1 MTKFAFANSAERTAL
16 LRAATSSLHSQW
28 HVKFLRMAAG
38 IPIVPTMQPAGAA
51 QANPAVEE
59 RLQQLREFF
68 QDFLTETNLITNP
81 SMFKFVEQIT
91 QKMKPVLEQSLRGQQ
106 SLEDQMKQ
114 IPKMPKAPGQQ
125 QDIANERD
133 LSDKGLVGRTP
144 VPMATRPPVRPIRPI
159 HPAPRRPVPQQV
171 KPAQSQWSLTKE
183 GNANMQKTYDQ
194 FVQELV
200 EIANAAD
207 EAGLI
212 KQADRLAEVT
222 PALKTL
228 KTAQYEGPQNYWIAN
243 GRAFEKAYREKRV
256 RGDDPAKFRSP
267 NEVWWE
273 ILEEYNAGLLGP
285 QSEFV
290 AKYAS
295 KEDKHDV
302 FAGKML
308 MKGIVSRMVEGSAPG
323 VAVYETIEHLASG
336 GHEDIVAAKVSGFL
350 TEVADEAR
358 KTGNEKLAVRAETLL
373 KEAGVWDW
381 MKGGLARMTGLS
393 EPQRLASQISA
404 ALPQALGALQGIQQK
419 RQSVPYAY
427 FERIVHPI
435 MLPMTKYMGLWDQ
448 AGWTKPKQI
457 DLNSYVQN
465 GVVSPEGIKT
475 FRKDMEELNRFAF
488 NPQYALQLSKDLQ
501 AIRAGKL
508 QPGTTAPRPAQEAA
522 APVPA
527 AGQATTAPAA
537 PAGQAPAT
545 PAAPAGS
552 PAATAPATPA
562 TGAAIPPPTAPD
574 KNTELR
580 NMILKDIGGEFKAL
594 MAKGT
599 TKESDI
605 TGAVARVLNKHLPSP
620 VAAPGAVPIMSR
632 APAAPVPTAPTAPA
646 VK

>member
-1 MTKFAFANSAERTAL
+1 MTKFAFANTAERTAL
-16 LRAATSSLHSQW
+16 LRAATPLLHSQY

-38 IPIVPTMQPAGAA
+38 VPIVPTMQPAGAA

-106 SLEDQMKQ
+106 SLEQQMQ
-114 IPKMPKAPGQQ
+114 QVPKMPKAPGQQ
-125 QDIANERD
+125 QDIAHEQD
-133 LSDKGLVGRTP
+133 LSEKGLIGRTP
-144 VPMATRPPVRPIRPI
+144 APIMTRPQVRPQRPGRQV
-159 HPAPRRPVPQQV
+159 PPKPVPLA
-171 KPAQSQWSLTKE
+171 KPANSQWSLKKE
-183 GNANMQKTYDQ
+183 GNATMQKTYDE

-207 EAGLI
+207 EAGLV
-212 KQADRLAEVT
+212 KQADKLGEVV
-222 PALKTL
+222 PAMKTL
-228 KTAQYEGPQNYWIAN
+228 KVAQYEGPQNYWIAN

-290 AKYAS
+290 AKYAN

-350 TEVADEAR
+350 TDVASEAR
-358 KTGNEKLAVRAETLL
+358 KVGNEKLAERAETLL
-373 KEAGVWDW
+373 KEAGIWDW

-404 ALPQALGALQGIQQK
+404 ALPQALGALQGIQKK

-457 DLNSYVQN
+457 DLNAYVQN
-465 GVVSPEGIKT
+465 GVVSPEGIKA
-475 FRKDMEELNRFAF
+475 FRTDMEELNRFAF

-501 AIRAGKL
+501 AIRAGKM
-508 QPGTTAPRPAQEAA
+508 QPGMTAPRPAQEAA
-522 APVPA
+522 APAPA
-527 AGQATTAPAA
+527 AGQAVQAPTAPAA
-537 PAGQAPAT
+537 TPAATPAT
-545 PAAPAGS
+545 PAA
-552 PAATAPATPA
+552 
-562 TGAAIPPPTAPD
+562 GAAIPPPTAPD
-574 KNTELR
+574 KNRETR
-580 NMILKDIGGEFKAL
+580 DFILKEL
-594 MAKGT
+594 
-599 TKESDI
+599 SDGFTATPPKSI
-605 TGAVARVLNKHLPSP
+605 NDVLKLVDTVLNKHLPSP
-620 VAAPGAVPIMSR
+620 VAAGAGTPAPIR
-632 APAAPVPTAPTAPA
+632 TQAPAAPVSTAPA
-646 VK
+646 ASAVK

>member
-1 MTKFAFANSAERTAL
+1 MDYE
-16 LRAATSSLHSQW
+16 
-28 HVKFLRMAAG
+28 
-38 IPIVPTMQPAGAA
+38 
-51 QANPAVEE
+51 
-59 RLQQLREFF
+59 
-68 QDFLTETNLITNP
+68 
-81 SMFKFVEQIT
+81 
-91 QKMKPVLEQSLRGQQ
+91 
-106 SLEDQMKQ
+106 
-114 IPKMPKAPGQQ
+114 
-125 QDIANERD
+125 
-133 LSDKGLVGRTP
+133 
-144 VPMATRPPVRPIRPI
+144 
-159 HPAPRRPVPQQV
+159 
-171 KPAQSQWSLTKE
+171 
-183 GNANMQKTYDQ
+183 Q

-207 EAGLI
+207 EAGLVR
-212 KQADRLAEVT
+212 QADRLAEVV
-222 PALKTL
+222 PAMRTL
-228 KTAQYEGPQNYWIAN
+228 KFAQYEGPQNYWIAN

-273 ILEEYNAGLLGP
+273 ILEEYNAGLLGS

-308 MKGIVSRMVEGSAPG
+308 MKGIVARMVEGSAPG

-336 GHEDIVAAKVSGFL
+336 GHEDIVSAKVNGFL
-350 TEVADEAR
+350 TEVAAEAR

-427 FERIVHPI
+427 FERMVHPI

-457 DLNSYVQN
+457 DLNSYVQD
-465 GVVSPEGIKT
+465 GAVSPKGIAA

-501 AIRAGKL
+501 AIRAGKM

-522 APVPA
+522 AAPAPA
-527 AGQATTAPAA
+527 AGQAAQAPAAA
-537 PAGQAPAT
+537 PAGQAAPA
-545 PAAPAGS
+545 AAPAGT
-552 PAATAPATPA
+552 PAAAQAPATPA
-562 TGAAIPPPTAPD
+562 GPVAIPPPTAPD
-574 KNTELR
+574 KNRETR
-580 NMILKDIGGEFKAL
+580 DFILKELSAGFQATPPKSI
-594 MAKGT
+594 
-599 TKESDI
+599 SDVLKLVD
-605 TGAVARVLNKHLPSP
+605 TVLNKHLPSP
-620 VAAPGAVPIMSR
+620 VAAPGAAPIMSK
-632 APAAPVPTAPTAPA
+632 APATPVPAASPVAA
-646 VK
+646 K